1 MIARRREVIV
11 MDSTTLLL
19 FVVPLVLG
27 FAFNAVK
34 FMRFIGFVA
43 SGGRKPNS
51 RGRDFD
57 NQMSFDER
65 VAERLRDLER
75 ERRP

>member
-1 MIARRREVIV
+1 VKVIV
-11 MDSTTLLL
+11 MDTTTLLL

-43 SGGRKPNS
+43 SGGRKSNT
-51 RGRDFD
+51 RGRDFN

-65 VAERLRDLER
+65 VAERLRELDR
-75 ERRP
+75 DRRP

>member
-1 MIARRREVIV
+1 VKVIV

-43 SGGRKPNS
+43 SGGRKS
-51 RGRDFD
+51 SARSRDFD
-57 NQMSFDER
+57 NQLSFDER
-65 VAERLRDLER
+65 VAERLRELDR
-75 ERRP
+75 DRRP

>member
-1 MIARRREVIV
+1 MLVDVKVIV
-11 MDSTTLLL
+11 MDSTTLLF

-43 SGGRKPNS
+43 SGGRKSNT

-57 NQMSFDER
+57 KQMSFDER
-65 VAERLRDLER
+65 VAERLRELDR
-75 ERRP
+75 DRR